1 VIELVVAALL
11 PVITVL
17 GLGYFAGWHGDFD
30 RKQAPILTRMVMLYA
45 LPLLLFAGTASIP
58 RNALLA
64 QLPLALILALG
75 MVVPY
80 VVVLLGVSVFFR
92 RSRAAASLRA
102 LAVASP
108 AVPFVGVSVLG
119 RLFGDSTPDVP
130 VAVST
135 LVLNLLLIP
144 TTVFMLSRATS
155 LEADATSNASSM
167 FFDQVRDTIRE
178 PIVWSPFLALI
189 FALTGIP
196 LPVTVKQSMLLL
208 GQTSGG
214 VALFACGVLLYS
226 YKVSFTP
233 PVAAMVVAR
242 TIVVPAVAW
251 ALLGALKIPSEMLRV
266 SVLTLGFP
274 TMAVVAILAVRFRTA
289 EPEMASVILFANA
302 FWIAATGAFIWMTM

>member
-1 VIELVVAALL
+1 
-11 PVITVL
+11 
-17 GLGYFAGWHGDFD
+17 
-30 RKQAPILTRMVMLYA
+30 MVMLYA

-58 RNALLA
+58 RNELLA

-75 MVVPY
+75 MVIPFIAALVIGY
-80 VVVLLGVSVFFR
+80 AFFPND
-92 RSRAAASLRA
+92 RSAASLRA
-102 LAVASP
+102 LAIASP

-119 RLFGDSTPDVP
+119 RLFGSTAPDVP

-144 TTVFMLSRATS
+144 VTVFLLSRATRS
-155 LEADATSNASSM
+155 GERLTSSASSM
-167 FFDQVRDTIRE
+167 FLDQVRETIRE
-178 PIVWSPFLALI
+178 PIVWSPFVALI
-189 FALTGIP
+189 FALTDIP
-196 LPVTVKQSMLLL
+196 LPAMVKQSMLLL

-233 PVAAMVVAR
+233 PVATMVLAR
-242 TIVVPAVAW
+242 AVVVPAIAW
-251 ALLGALKIPSEMLRV
+251 LVLNALRTPLEMLRV

-274 TMAVVAILAVRFRTA
+274 TMAVVAILAVRFRTS
-289 EPEMASVILFANA
+289 EPEMASVIFFANG